1 MRVSYP
7 LKDISTDAEAKN
19 YLGNRNLFGKYP
31 IGAHNAWHGGI
42 HLEGASREIQ
52 CIAQGRIIAYRFAK
66 EYKKT
71 IINNT
76 DHLYSNGFILIQHDY
91 KSKEKQK
98 MTFYSLY
105 HQLMPESDII
115 SDENS
120 AKIPKFLSKSS
131 YIIISKEGIPIEGLN
146 ARVLKNNKIDISEKG
161 VSVVIPKGSTVNLA
175 PLEDNKINTGSY
187 KRINYTDKDGKTYTD
202 IYIYVKI
209 GKQVKKITENTLE
222 IITTEDETEN
232 KSVLGARVRESG
244 KSSSKIIKI
253 VPYDEVLEIDETVK
267 GNWKKLKDGSG
278 FIHNSGFTTKITF
291 DNSKGK
297 LDEITA
303 CDIPIKAGVTIG
315 YTGNLGFKG
324 YKGYKATHLE
334 VFTTDD
340 VFEFLSNEKKDGK
353 EEQYFTNIIAGTKL
367 KTSLSYK
374 VDIKANTPI
383 KVLKIKGDYA
393 QIKVTSITATLVRDT
408 DINDNVKPFNSNK
421 LYTIKN
427 LTTVNKAFN
436 GLATKDAT
444 FNTKQVKAPRNWR
457 TNLNRTVTFYPN
469 GYGKVFWVEKTFISK
484 ITEKTKKKA
493 GIFVSITPD
502 YFLTEEQKYDTVE
515 REAKTG
521 EKTTLYVDVCK
532 AYIEVPFRTDVE
544 EVTVEKEKVV
554 DLRKFKKAKDD
565 KKDLWYKVVLD
576 DTTSGQ
582 CVAVKGWVKE
592 KDLDKFSA
600 YDWQKFGF
608 KDLDAGNEYIY
619 SVKDLCKAT
628 DSAAF
633 VTEIWDK
640 TIDTDGNKVLDI
652 LELIRAFSKPEIAQK
667 LSRLVCKHKNEWS
680 YTMDEIK
687 PEVKE
692 LYDFGI
698 QLEEVTAEKQKLET
712 ERDDSLAKMETK
724 IENLMWWDEAS
735 KKTYT
740 APIKEEDKTKTSST
754 KRPSMLPE
762 GTVVEEIPQ
771 KDVVPLDNKT
781 TAAKPDAKPTEDSIP
796 TTSTTAAPAPE
807 TKVEE
812 KEVPPKRMFPKSN
825 IVHHFHP
832 IAWVEQMR
840 RVFGDEKCPRCQE
853 EITVENLNE
862 TVGNK
867 NDQDYRKQIVTLIN
881 EYINKRKGTA
891 NELHINTCLLK
902 AHFISQITTETG
914 LLKIKLT
921 EGNSSPYYSKNN
933 IKALWGAEY
942 KKMVNNGTI
951 VSIASERPQKQL
963 LNTVYGSKNGNKGG
977 DDGWNYRGRGLI
989 QLTGKSNY
997 KNASTY
1003 LKKVFSDEYLDLEL
1017 NYQKVSDIKYAV
1029 LSAIAFW
1036 EGKEVYVK
1044 AKKV

>member
-1 MRVSYP
+1 MSARNVSRKG
-7 LKDISTDAEAKN
+7 L
-19 YLGNRNLFGKYP
+19 R
-31 IGAHNAWHGGI
+31 
-42 HLEGASREIQ
+42 
-52 CIAQGRIIAYRFAK
+52 
-66 EYKKT
+66 KK
-71 IINNT
+71 
-76 DHLYSNGFILIQHDY
+76 
-91 KSKEKQK
+91 
-98 MTFYSLY
+98 
-105 HQLMPESDII
+105 
-115 SDENS
+115 
-120 AKIPKFLSKSS
+120 
-131 YIIISKEGIPIEGLN
+131 
-146 ARVLKNNKIDISEKG
+146 V
-161 VSVVIPKGSTVNLA
+161 
-175 PLEDNKINTGSY
+175 
-187 KRINYTDKDGKTYTD
+187 
-202 IYIYVKI
+202 IYVSL
-209 GKQVKKITENTLE
+209 EN
-222 IITTEDETEN
+222 
-232 KSVLGARVRESG
+232 
-244 KSSSKIIKI
+244 
-253 VPYDEVLEIDETVK
+253 
-267 GNWKKLKDGSG
+267 
-278 FIHNSGFTTKITF
+278 
-291 DNSKGK
+291 
-297 LDEITA
+297 
-303 CDIPIKAGVTIG
+303 
-315 YTGNLGFKG
+315 
-324 YKGYKATHLE
+324 
-334 VFTTDD
+334 TDD

-469 GYGKVFWVEKTFISK
+469 GYGKVIWIEKTSISK
-484 ITEKTKKKA
+484 IAEKIKKEA
-493 GIFVSITPD
+493 GIITSIIPD
-502 YFLTEEQKYDTVE
+502 YFLTEEQKYETVE

-576 DTTSGQ
+576 DTTSSQ

-628 DSAAF
+628 DSTDF

-740 APIKEEDKTKTSST
+740 APVKEEDKTKTSST

-781 TAAKPDAKPTEDSIP
+781 TAVKPDAKPTKDSIP
-796 TTSTTAAPAPE
+796 TTSTTAAPTPE

-812 KEVPPKRMFPKSN
+812 KEVPPERMFPSTN

-840 RVFGDEKCPRCQE
+840 LIFEKQTGECYCNRDF
-853 EITVENLNE
+853 TVEEVTRIIKRLRKNENLS
-862 TVGNK
+862 GNSILSHDNCK
-867 NDQDYRKQIVTLIN
+867 IT
-881 EYINKRKGTA
+881 NKS
-891 NELHINTCLLK
+891 
-902 AHFISQITTETG
+902 FD
-914 LLKIKLT
+914 KLT
-921 EGNSSPYYSKNN
+921 EELNKTIAKYKISQCIQKIHFITQLYHESARFTTGLEFDNGNYYNPNGGHPEAKNNGNIQSGDGPRYKGRGFMQLTWRNTQIKYLKYASKNTEG
-933 IKALWGAEY
+933 KLKGKTDSELELRS
-942 KKMVNNGTI
+942 NNY
-951 VSIASERPQKQL
+951 QK
-963 LNTVYGSKNGNKGG
+963 YIS
-977 DDGWNYRGRGLI
+977 DDLGYAMDSAGWFW
-989 QLTGKSNY
+989 SNY
-997 KNASTY
+997 KKIEFSKKENKNRYAHIINKPLNEVALNEDKYLSLISKFINGGKKGIKKRANYYQILKSVFRYEVDCINNIASSKEEVNQSLPPWLKVAFEEYNTHLGYIEEEKTLKNRIEKVYFGSTQNKSLKYTDPWCAAFINYCY
-1003 LKKVFSDEYLDLEL
+1003 LKGGLSYKNLTGIQVRAFEWGPFNNKFLITKRKNIGGWKEGEDYGKPFLGALAIYSGSHVGFVVGKNTRGKIVLLGGNQNGVIGNTNVGGDESVCFSSYPANKILFYMKPKGFIVPPEIDEENLPIINISNPTETFASLR
-1017 NYQKVSDIKYAV
+1017 
-1029 LSAIAFW
+1029 
-1036 EGKEVYVK
+1036 
-1044 AKKV
+1044 